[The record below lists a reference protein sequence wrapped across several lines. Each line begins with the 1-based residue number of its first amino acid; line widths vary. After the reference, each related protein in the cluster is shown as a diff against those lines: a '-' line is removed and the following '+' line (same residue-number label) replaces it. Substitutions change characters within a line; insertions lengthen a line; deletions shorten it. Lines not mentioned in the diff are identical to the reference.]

1 MKERESTYLEAIQS
15 ISRQQVVRRLR
26 RLAEKGF
33 FEEKGF
39 ELHKCVLDTGN
50 NTANEHSW
58 YDFREDVREMVSSV
72 CAEIL
77 RCKRHQEIHA
87 SDARAKG
94 I

>member
-1 MKERESTYLEAIQS
+1 MEAIQS

-26 RLAEKGF
+26 RLAEKDF

-58 YDFREDVREMVSSV
+58 YDFWEEVEEMVSSV
-72 CAEIL
+72 RAEIL